1 MDKRDEEYL
10 LRTTYE
16 NNRLLKDN
24 NKMLKQIINVL
35 NYYILHAQEENDSD
49 FNRNIIANMV
59 SNLVD
64 LRFLKRK

>member
-35 NYYILHAQEENDSD
+35 NYYISHAQEENDND
-49 FNRNIIANMV
+49 FNRNIIANMI

-64 LRFLKRK
+64 LRFLKGR

>member
-24 NKMLKQIINVL
+24 NKMLKQIIGVL
-35 NYYILHAQEENDSD
+35 NYYISHAQEENDND
-49 FNRNIIANMV
+49 FNRNIIANML

-64 LRFLKRK
+64 VRFLKGK

>member
-35 NYYILHAQEENDSD
+35 NYYITHAQEENDND
-49 FNRNIIANMV
+49 FNRNIIANMI

>member
-1 MDKRDEEYL
+1 
-10 LRTTYE
+10 
-16 NNRLLKDN
+16 
-24 NKMLKQIINVL
+24 MLKQIINVL
-35 NYYILHAQEENDSD
+35 NYYILHAQEENDND

>member
-35 NYYILHAQEENDSD
+35 NYYISHAQEENDSD
-49 FNRNIIANMV
+49 FNRNIIANMI

-64 LRFLKRK
+64 LRFLKGR

>member
-24 NKMLKQIINVL
+24 NRMLKQIINVL
-35 NYYILHAQEENDSD
+35 NYYILHAQEENDND
-49 FNRNIIANMV
+49 FNRNIIANMI

>member
-24 NKMLKQIINVL
+24 NKMLKQIIDVL
-35 NYYILHAQEENDSD
+35 NYYISHAQEENDND
-49 FNRNIIANMV
+49 FNRNIIANMI

-64 LRFLKRK
+64 LRFLKGR

>member
-35 NYYILHAQEENDSD
+35 NYYISHAQEENDSD
-49 FNRNIIANMV
+49 FNRNIIANMI